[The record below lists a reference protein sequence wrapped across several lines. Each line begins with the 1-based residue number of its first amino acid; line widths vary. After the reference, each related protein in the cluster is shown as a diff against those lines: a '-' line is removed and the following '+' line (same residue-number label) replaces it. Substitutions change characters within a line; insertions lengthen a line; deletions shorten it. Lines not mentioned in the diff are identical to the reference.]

1 MRESNIKRDK
11 REIERI
17 EDVLE
22 RMAENA
28 RELGLDYEPEK
39 EVNNASY
46 IFETYHE
53 IDYDKVNTVEDI
65 KLILNALGVKF
76 TSNHPK
82 FNTIEPLLKK

>member
-11 REIERI
+11 REIERL
-17 EDVLE
+17 EDALE

-53 IDYDKVNTVEDI
+53 IDFDKVNSVEDI

-76 TSNHPK
+76 SNNNPK
-82 FNTIEPLLKK
+82 FDTLEPFFKK